1 MIIRNTTQLLMGVP
15 PCDENGRPLM
25 VGGQALIEGVMMR
38 APQGV
43 AMAVRRPDGSIVVR
57 AEPYK
62 PLTKRHKWL
71 GLPIIRGAVSLFEML
86 LIGYRA
92 LEFSAL
98 EASRENS
105 EDAVDKS
112 SSSSKRELVFSI
124 FIGVALAI
132 GLFVVLPNLAT
143 HFSAL
148 PFAGRGQRLLE
159 EHSPVLY
166 NLISGAIRIAIFVA
180 YVWLI
185 SRMPEVR
192 RMFQYHGAEHKTV
205 SAYEA
210 GLPLTVEHAR
220 RFSTFHPRCGTTFVA
235 IVLLVAVFVFAVF
248 ARVLLAVWPSFA
260 DLPFAARKV
269 LLIAGHIVLMPI
281 VAGVCFE
288 LLRLGGRYP
297 NNPLAKVFLVPGY
310 WFQRLTT
317 KEPDDSMLAV
327 AIVALE
333 HAFAVAEEP
342 LTVVLDSKA
351 LTEAEALAVS

>member
-1 MIIRNTTQLLMGVP
+1 MDLCVTGAA

-38 APQGV
+38 APHGV

-57 AEPYK
+57 AEPYR
-62 PLTKRHKWL
+62 PLAKRSRWL
-71 GLPIIRGAVSLFEML
+71 GLPIVRGAVSLIEML
-86 LIGYRA
+86 VIGYRA

-98 EASRENS
+98 EASRE
-105 EDAVDKS
+105 EATTLAATPQET
-112 SSSSKRELVFSI
+112 SKRDLIFSLI
-124 FIGVALAI
+124 LGVALAI

-148 PFAGRGQRLLE
+148 PFAGSGRRLLE

-166 NLISGAIRIAIFVA
+166 NLISGGIRIAIFVA

-185 SRMPEVR
+185 SRMPEVS

-210 GLPLTVEHAR
+210 GLPLTVENTR
-220 RFSTFHPRCGTTFVA
+220 RFSTFHPRCGTTFIA
-235 IVLLVAVFVFAVF
+235 IVLLVAVVVFAVF
-248 ARVLLAVWPSFA
+248 ARILLAVWPAFA
-260 DLPFAARKV
+260 ELPFAARKAI
-269 LLIAGHIVLMPI
+269 LIAGHILLMPV

-297 NNPLAKVFLVPGY
+297 NNPLAKIFLVPGY

-333 HAFAVAEEP
+333 HAFAITEEP
-342 LTVVLDSKA
+342 RTVVLNAKVPR
-351 LTEAEALAVS
+351 EAGALAAS